1 MHITG
6 CWHCQEPQNTAR
18 QIRTLP
24 TVERVPNVPRE
35 RALDGSMLK
44 PELAARRQ
52 PLTRPPSPRWLH
64 DYRRL
69 ALEDYGPE
77 DPLLFEESVRRST
90 AELRESKKGVR
101 RGVRKAFT
109 GSTCSPWLVQSISN
123 CRAKRGRAGKNWP
136 KMGVVSHS
144 CAHFPEQVKEVLIG
158 N

>member
-6 CWHCQEPQNTAR
+6 YWHCQEPQNTAR

-24 TVERVPNVPRE
+24 TVKRMPNVPRG
-35 RALDGSMLK
+35 RALEGSLLK
-44 PELAARRQ
+44 PELSARRQ

-90 AELRESKKGVR
+90 ADLRESKEGVK

-109 GSTCSPWLVQSISN
+109 GSACSPWLVQSISN
-123 CRAKRGRAGKNWP
+123 CRAERGGAGKIGKKWGSVPIPVLN
-136 KMGVVSHS
+136 
-144 CAHFPEQVKEVLIG
+144 FPSR
-158 N
+158 

>member
-1 MHITG
+1 MRSNMHITG
-6 CWHCQEPQNTAR
+6 YWHCQEPQNTAR

-24 TVERVPNVPRE
+24 TVKRMPNVPRG
-35 RALDGSMLK
+35 RALEGSLLK
-44 PELAARRQ
+44 PELSARRQ

-101 RGVRKAFT
+101 RGVRKVFT
-109 GSTCSPWLVQSISN
+109 GSACSPWLVQSISN
-123 CRAKRGRAGKNWP
+123 CRAKRGRAGKFGQ
-136 KMGVVSHS
+136 KMGVVPHS
-144 CAHFPEQVKEVLIG
+144 CAHFPE
-158 N
+158 

>member
-24 TVERVPNVPRE
+24 TVKRMPNVPRG
-35 RALDGSMLK
+35 RALEGSLLK
-44 PELAARRQ
+44 PELSARRQ

-109 GSTCSPWLVQSISN
+109 GSACSPWLVQSISN
-123 CRAKRGRAGKNWP
+123 CRAKRGRAEKFCQKWGLFLTDWLT
-136 KMGVVSHS
+136 
-144 CAHFPEQVKEVLIG
+144 FPSR
-158 N
+158 

>member
-6 CWHCQEPQNTAR
+6 YWHCQEPQNTAR

-24 TVERVPNVPRE
+24 TVKRMPNVPRG
-35 RALDGSMLK
+35 RALEGSLLK
-44 PELAARRQ
+44 PELSARRQ

-109 GSTCSPWLVQSISN
+109 GSACSSWLVQSISN
-123 CRAKRGRAGKNWP
+123 RRAKRGRAETFCQKWGLFLTP
-136 KMGVVSHS
+136 VLT
-144 CAHFPEQVKEVLIG
+144 FPSR
-158 N
+158 